1 MSTSLQKHGVL
12 GIFHIYTLMELI
24 QCASQCAWKASHV
37 SDSNVKELKN
47 RNNLVESEDL
57 EHIARSG
64 SHVASV

>member
-1 MSTSLQKHGVL
+1 MCTPACLEDFHMS
-12 GIFHIYTLMELI
+12 
-24 QCASQCAWKASHV
+24 ASE
-37 SDSNVKELKN
+37 VKELKK